1 MRITVEEARRLR
13 APVFVD
19 ARSPAAFERSDRQ
32 LPGSVRIL
40 KDQVDQNAHLLP
52 RGRPIVTYCT

>member
-1 MRITVEEARRLR
+1 MRISVEETRELR

-19 ARSPAAFERSDRQ
+19 ARSPQSYERSTDQ
-32 LPGSVRIL
+32 IPGSIRIV
-40 KDQVDQNAHLLP
+40 KDQIDQNAHLLP